1 MRNVT
6 ITLKDEV
13 LRWAKIWAARHD
25 TSVSRLVSQILEERM
40 RREQGYEA
48 AMKGWMATKPVP
60 LGRQGDRYPT
70 RDEIHDRERLR

>member
-6 ITLKDEV
+6 ITLKDDV

-48 AMKGWMATKPVP
+48 AMKGWMAMKPVP

-70 RDEIHDRERLR
+70 RDELHDRERLR